1 MGYRLKVKEIAK
13 QKGISQRRLFFLSQ
27 VDLGTLQKIFR
38 YPTSANITVQTLDK
52 LSTALEVDISLL
64 IESDPT
70 LPKTI
75 E

>member
-13 QKGISQRRLFFLSQ
+13 QKGVSQRRLFFLSE
-27 VDLGTLQKIFR
+27 VDLGTIQKIFR
-38 YPTSANITVQTLDK
+38 DPTSANITMQTLDK

-64 IESDPT
+64 IESDPM